1 MALQKTGSGPVD
13 PGERVTVI
21 TTPEVLVIHYKWL
34 TNKKWIVIAF
44 VWLAVQALLTNSR
57 VIN

>member
-1 MALQKTGSGPVD
+1 VD

-21 TTPEVLVIHYKWL
+21 TTPELLVIHYKWL

-44 VWLAVQALLTNSR
+44 VWLAVQAHILTNSR
-57 VIN
+57 VIK